1 MTPDGTLK
9 GHALE
14 SWELKRREPEQYTTW
29 TGMSCPSWQWHRN
42 GSSWSPVRTLLLA
55 PLWCDLGFFP
65 NSRGNKAAAN
75 LHTIQHGWL
84 PQAIWDIKPK
94 FVSAPS
100 LHWRLTQID
109 RRHSFDSSAN
119 ELHLPR
125 ETQIYSSDLY
135 HTSPSLSASP
145 IPRVQSRLHNE
156 ESDALRS
163 VHCHQRRAGAAVI
176 QASIPPPNTASSAE
190 HWEQA
195 PQWCTAPRPPSLA
208 ALSQGAGRQTQRS
221 GTQA

>member
-125 ETQIYSSDLY
+125 ETQIYSFRLD
-135 HTSPSLSASP
+135 SL
-145 IPRVQSRLHNE
+145 QSLPHKPQSQLLPYPTCAE
-156 ESDALRS
+156 QAPHQGALRA
-163 VHCHQRRAGAAVI
+163 VHCHSHPPILPPAQRTESRRHSDA
-176 QASIPPPNTASSAE
+176 
-190 HWEQA
+190 
-195 PQWCTAPRPPSLA
+195 RRL
-208 ALSQGAGRQTQRS
+208 GRQHRLHCRKGRADS
-221 GTQA
+221 RGVPGHRRIAS